1 MWHACGKGEMHTE
14 FWWGD
19 VMEGEHLEDLGVV
32 DWEIILKWIFEKLWG
47 GGGLEW
53 MMFLELN

>member
-1 MWHACGKGEMHTE
+1 
-14 FWWGD
+14 
-19 VMEGEHLEDLGVV
+19 MEGEHLEDLGVV